1 MSKMSGVVVKLND
14 DEEDEDEE
22 DDAGLLSRR
31 GYDDSDDDDLDDLRH
46 QSGSNSR
53 GRSVLKRLRGAAGGD
68 KSSLPYPS
76 MRSGT
81 VMQLLNTLTICCVFF
96 GMVSRYQCVLFL
108 CNNLVDNH
116 MLRCLSK
123 IFPISGP
130 D

>member
-14 DEEDEDEE
+14 DEEDEDEEE

-53 GRSVLKRLRGAAGGD
+53 GRSVLKRLRGAGGD

-81 VMQLLNTLTICCVFF
+81 VMQLLNTLTICCIFF
-96 GMVSRYQCVLFL
+96 GMVSTYNCIYICASQITIC
-108 CNNLVDNH
+108 
-116 MLRCLSK
+116 
-123 IFPISGP
+123 
-130 D
+130 

>member
-31 GYDDSDDDDLDDLRH
+31 GYEDSDDDDLEDLRH
-46 QSGSNSR
+46 HQAGSNSR
-53 GRSVLKRLRGAAGGD
+53 GRSVLKRLRGAGGD
-68 KSSLPYPS
+68 KSTMPYPS

-96 GMVSRYQCVLFL
+96 GMVSTYLYL
-108 CNNLVDNH
+108 YI
-116 MLRCLSK
+116 M
-123 IFPISGP
+123 
-130 D
+130 